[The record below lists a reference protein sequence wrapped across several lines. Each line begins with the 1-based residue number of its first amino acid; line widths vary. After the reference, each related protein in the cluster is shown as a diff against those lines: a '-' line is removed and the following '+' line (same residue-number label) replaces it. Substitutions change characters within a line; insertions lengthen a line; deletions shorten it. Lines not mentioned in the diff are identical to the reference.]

1 MSVRLPLFPD
11 MDLIEQ
17 KPYMIGGKRKGYN
30 WHEYMSKVRIA
41 DLVILVVTSLHLG
54 ASTEGVDTISE
65 EDKSIVTEHTGLPA
79 QKRQRQGSWLIGLTS
94 FIFILLQSA
103 CTAVTALSGLRLLIG
118 LGSLAAA
125 ASIPG
130 FIFSIHTDKIR
141 IPMMA
146 VALLGS
152 VLNLYVVWR
161 IRSLRA
167 RPASQWRVQPVT
179 AKQRRSETIQ
189 IVLSILTLL
198 LVVAETLAHHAL
210 HGSFL

>member
-1 MSVRLPLFPD
+1 M
-11 MDLIEQ
+11 
-17 KPYMIGGKRKGYN
+17 
-30 WHEYMSKVRIA
+30 
-41 DLVILVVTSLHLG
+41 
-54 ASTEGVDTISE
+54 
-65 EDKSIVTEHTGLPA
+65 
-79 QKRQRQGSWLIGLTS
+79 
-94 FIFILLQSA
+94 
-103 CTAVTALSGLRLLIG
+103 AVSGLRLLIG

-125 ASIPG
+125 SFIPG

-141 IPMMA
+141 IPMMVIA
-146 VALLGS
+146 VFGS

-198 LVVAETLAHHAL
+198 LVVAEVLAHRTVI
-210 HGSFL
+210 GSFL

>member
-1 MSVRLPLFPD
+1 M
-11 MDLIEQ
+11 
-17 KPYMIGGKRKGYN
+17 
-30 WHEYMSKVRIA
+30 
-41 DLVILVVTSLHLG
+41 
-54 ASTEGVDTISE
+54 
-65 EDKSIVTEHTGLPA
+65 TEHTGVPA
-79 QKRQRQGSWLIGLTS
+79 LKRQRQGSWLIGLTS
-94 FIFILLQSA
+94 FLFILLQSA
-103 CTAVTALSGLRLLIG
+103 CTAVTAISGLRLLIG

-125 ASIPG
+125 TFIPG

-141 IPMMA
+141 LPMMA
-146 VALLGS
+146 VAVLGS

-167 RPASQWRVQPVT
+167 RPASQWRAQPVT

-198 LVVAETLAHHAL
+198 LVVAESLAHYIL